1 MIFFLESKNVNT
13 KSDVYKALKKKAK
26 MMPQEVLTEDMLRNM
41 GQSMFTKKGVKI
53 KQDALNELVSRCG
66 DDVSKFTSEA
76 TKLSLYKSE
85 INIDDVKLM
94 VSPKLE
100 DNAFLIVDSLFK
112 GKINNAL
119 KIYYDLRVNKQEPVV
134 LIYLIAAQLRFLLQ
148 VAYLASQNKNAQD
161 IATELNANAFRVK
174 KNIEILTLVSKRKI
188 ERIIDELYKLD
199 ADIKSGNKDPYY
211 AFELFLINFKSI

>member
-1 MIFFLESKNVNT
+1 
-13 KSDVYKALKKKAK
+13 
-26 MMPQEVLTEDMLRNM
+26 
-41 GQSMFTKKGVKI
+41 
-53 KQDALNELVSRCG
+53 
-66 DDVSKFTSEA
+66 
-76 TKLSLYKSE
+76 
-85 INIDDVKLM
+85 M

-134 LIYLIAAQLRFLLQ
+134 LIYLIASQLRFLLQ